1 MKIKH
6 LSIAIVMGVLF
17 LDGCNSTKESLI
29 PELEPAERPKFE
41 KTQSIVRNWSVGLGA
56 GFDSSHV
63 GLTPRLAGE
72 NVYAASPEGHVV
84 AVNAETGR
92 KAWAVN
98 LRESISGGVGAGIGL
113 IFVGT
118 YEGNVYALDA
128 TSGDTRWKV
137 AVSSVVTA
145 PPMATD
151 GRVVVRTADGRL
163 SGLNVE
169 NGVEVWSIVRQ
180 VPSLSLLGDAEPL
193 LERGVV
199 IVGFPNGKLLA
210 AELEGGRVLWEI
222 PVAYPRGRNELERLV
237 DVDARTSLVRGTL
250 FSASYQGAIIALN
263 LEERAVLW
271 TSEVATHHPFAIDM
285 QYLYAVDRDSRVVAL
300 NLLTGKNVWTNDK
313 LLYRELSAPASLG
326 PYIILSDFDG
336 IVYVLDKRDG
346 EFLGDYEIGGEGLVS
361 QPLIRLDKAY
371 LLNTSGELSSI
382 SAARR

>member
-6 LSIAIVMGVLF
+6 LSIAIVIGVLF
-17 LDGCNSTKESLI
+17 LAGCSSTKESLI

-41 KTQSIVRNWSVGLGA
+41 KAQSIVRNWSVGLGA

-84 AVNAETGR
+84 AVNADTGR
-92 KAWAVN
+92 KAWGVN

-145 PPMATD
+145 PPMAAD

-193 LERGVV
+193 LEGGAV

-210 AELEGGRVLWEI
+210 AELEAGRVLWEI

-237 DVDARTSLVRGTL
+237 DVDARTSLVRGIL

-263 LEERAVLW
+263 LEERGILW
-271 TSEVATHHPFAIDM
+271 SSEVATHHAFAIDM
-285 QYLYAVDRDSRVVAL
+285 QHLYAVDRDSRVVAL
-300 NLLTGKNVWTNDK
+300 DLLTGKNVWTNDK

-336 IVYVLDKRDG
+336 IVYLLDKRDG
-346 EFLGDYEIGGEGLVS
+346 EFLGDYEIGGQGLVS
-361 QPLIRLDKAY
+361 QPLVRLDKAY
-371 LLNTSGELSSI
+371 LLNTSGELRSI
-382 SAARR
+382 SVARR

>member
-6 LSIAIVMGVLF
+6 LSIAIVIGVLF
-17 LDGCNSTKESLI
+17 LAGCNSTKESLI

-41 KTQSIVRNWSVGLGA
+41 KTQSIIRNWSVGLGA

-92 KAWAVN
+92 KAWSVN

-169 NGVEVWSIVRQ
+169 NGAEVWSIVRQ

-193 LERGVV
+193 LEGGAV

-210 AELEGGRVLWEI
+210 AELEAGRVLWEI

-237 DVDARTSLVRGTL
+237 DVDARTSLVRGIL

-263 LEERAVLW
+263 LEERAILW
-271 TSEVATHHPFAIDM
+271 NSEVATHHAFAIDM

-300 NLLTGKNVWTNDK
+300 DLLTGKNVWTNDK

-371 LLNTSGELSSI
+371 LLNTSGELRSI
-382 SAARR
+382 SVARR

>member
-6 LSIAIVMGVLF
+6 LSIAIVIGVLF
-17 LDGCNSTKESLI
+17 LAGCSSTKESLI

-72 NVYAASPEGHVV
+72 YVYAASPEGHVV

-250 FSASYQGAIIALN
+250 FSASYQGAIIALS

-271 TSEVATHHPFAIDM
+271 TSEVATRHAFAIDM
-285 QYLYAVDRDSRVVAL
+285 QYLYVVDRDSRVVAL

-336 IVYVLDKRDG
+336 IVYVLDKRNG

-371 LLNTSGELSSI
+371 LLNTSGELRSI

>member
-6 LSIAIVMGVLF
+6 LSIAIVIGVLF
-17 LDGCNSTKESLI
+17 LAGCSSTKESLI

-250 FSASYQGAIIALN
+250 FSASYQGAIIALS

-271 TSEVATHHPFAIDM
+271 TSEVATHHAFAIDM

-336 IVYVLDKRDG
+336 IVYVLDKRNG

-371 LLNTSGELSSI
+371 LLNTSGELRSI